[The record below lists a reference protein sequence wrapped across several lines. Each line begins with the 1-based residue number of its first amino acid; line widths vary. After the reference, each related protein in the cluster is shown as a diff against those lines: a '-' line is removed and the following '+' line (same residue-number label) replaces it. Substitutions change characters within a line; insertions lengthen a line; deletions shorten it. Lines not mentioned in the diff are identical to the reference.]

1 MLSGQLVQAFMQN
14 PPENLGAS
22 SEDSSSKSEKIEV
35 SYLIP
40 PPTAVWAIASS
51 VLIFFL
57 CSSLRHAL
65 FQSTGFDLGI
75 YDQVVYLISQGLPP
89 ISSFLG
95 FHHLGNHAAWAIYPL
110 ALLYKIYP
118 TVYWLFLVQA
128 IALTLGV
135 LPIWI
140 LSRLAGLKENQAI
153 AMAVAYLL
161 YPVIFN
167 TNLFDFH
174 PEVMA
179 LPAILGAILAAKL
192 NKPLWF
198 CAAILWVLGGK
209 AVLSLTV
216 IAMGFWLLLF
226 EKRRLCGGIAL
237 ILGVA
242 WFLIATQKLIPY
254 FSGSEAAGVWRYT
267 YLGNSVREIVLNL
280 FLKPQLILGKIFSID
295 TIKYLFL
302 LILPLIW
309 LLFPFTGKKLG
320 WRYLTPLVCAVP
332 TLAVNILSD
341 VPFQRSMAYHYSL
354 PVIPFLLLAAIA
366 KEEISRKILPTD
378 LTDSLLVRSEDDLT
392 AESAKEKKKVEINI
406 LNFRIPIPQLEF
418 PKTIVIWSL
427 LIFLIIGESK
437 DFLLYLTRIDT
448 WQASQEAVAQVQPQ
462 GSVLTDNRLAPHFTH
477 RPVVK
482 LLSQISPNA
491 DLAEFKYVVLNLRH
505 PWPDTKDIGASLA
518 DKLKNSPSFKLSSQ
532 RDDVLVFTKN

>member
-1 MLSGQLVQAFMQN
+1 MLSGQLVQAFMQK
-14 PPENLGAS
+14 PPENLITS
-22 SEDSSSKSEKIEV
+22 SEDSSSEPDKLESTHP
-35 SYLIP
+35 IP
-40 PPTAVWAIASS
+40 PKIVVWAIAACA
-51 VLIFFL
+51 LIFFL
-57 CSSLRHAL
+57 CSSLRHFL

-95 FHHLGNHAAWAIYPL
+95 FHHLGNHAAWGVYPL

-118 TVYWLFLVQA
+118 DIHWLFLVQA
-128 IALTLGV
+128 IALTLGAW
-135 LPIWI
+135 PTWI
-140 LSRLAGLKENQAI
+140 LSRLAGLKEKQALAI
-153 AMAVAYLL
+153 AIAYLL

-179 LPAILGAILAAKL
+179 LPAIFGAILAAKF
-192 NKPLWF
+192 NKLLWF
-198 CAAILWVLGGK
+198 CAAILWILGGK
-209 AVLSLTV
+209 AVLSMTV
-216 IAMGFWLLLF
+216 VAMGFWLLLF

-237 ILGVA
+237 VVGIA

-267 YLGNSVREIVLNL
+267 YLGNSVKEIAINL
-280 FLKPQLILGKIFSID
+280 LLKPQLILGKIFSFD
-295 TIKYLFL
+295 TVKYLFL
-302 LILPLIW
+302 LVLPIIW
-309 LLFPFTGKKLG
+309 LLFPFTDKKLG
-320 WRYLTPLVCAVP
+320 MRYLTPLVCAVP

-354 PVIPFLLLAAIA
+354 PVIPFLFLVAIA
-366 KEEISRKILPTD
+366 KEEAIRKKLAA
-378 LTDSLLVRSEDDLT
+378 DSLSVDSDDNPLP
-392 AESAKEKKKVEINI
+392 KEERDNI
-406 LNFRIPIPQLEF
+406 KNNPNLPDFIPNIQV
-418 PKTIVIWSL
+418 PKTIIIWSL
-427 LIFLIIGESK
+427 LIFLVLGESK
-437 DFLLYLTRIDT
+437 DFLLYLTRLDT
-448 WQASQEAVAQVQPQ
+448 WQASREAVAQVQPQ

-505 PWPDTKDIGASLA
+505 PWPDTKEIGDNLA
-518 DKLKNSPSFKLSSQ
+518 TQLKKSPNFKLSYQ
-532 RDDVLVFTKN
+532 RDDVVVFIK

>member
-14 PPENLGAS
+14 PPENLGTS

-35 SYLIP
+35 SHLLP
-40 PPTAVWAIASS
+40 PPAAVWAIASS
-51 VLIFFL
+51 VLILFL

-95 FHHLGNHAAWAIYPL
+95 FHHLGNHAAWDIYPL

-118 TVYWLFLVQA
+118 TVYWLLLVQA

-153 AMAVAYLL
+153 AMSAAYLL

-226 EKRRLCGGIAL
+226 EKRRLCGSIAL
-237 ILGVA
+237 IIGVA
-242 WFLIATQKLIPY
+242 WFLIATQQLIPY
-254 FSGSEAAGVWRYT
+254 YSGSEAAGVWRYT
-267 YLGNSVREIVLNL
+267 YLGNSVREIILNL
-280 FLKPQLILGKIFSID
+280 LLKPQLILGKIFSLD

-309 LLFPFTGKKLG
+309 LLLPFPDKKLG
-320 WRYLTPLVCAVP
+320 WRYLTPLVCTVP

-366 KEEISRKILPTD
+366 KEEISKQKFTTD
-378 LTDSLLVRSEDDLT
+378 ATNSLLVNNNDNL
-392 AESAKEKKKVEINI
+392 AVKSARQNQKLEIN
-406 LNFRIPIPQLEF
+406 LLKLRLPIPQLEF
-418 PKTIVIWSL
+418 PKTIIIWSL
-427 LIFLIIGESK
+427 IIFLVIGESK
-437 DFLLYLTRIDT
+437 DFLLYLTRLDT
-448 WQASQEAVAQVQPQ
+448 WQASRQAVAQVQPQ

-482 LLSQISPNA
+482 LLSQISQNA

-505 PWPDTKDIGASLA
+505 PWPDTKDIGASLTTQ
-518 DKLKNSPSFKLSSQ
+518 LKNSPNFKLSYQ
-532 RDDVLVFTKN
+532 RDDVFVFTKN